1 MSKIRIDLESISVES
16 FATEEAEGA
25 RGTVRG
31 HDETEACTTLACS
44 NFACS
49 ANDAQ
54 TCARRRT
61 DYASCAVVCE
71 CTIAGQKCLPPP

>member
-1 MSKIRIDLESISVES
+1 MGKIRIDIESIRVES

-61 DYASCAVVCE
+61 DYASCNVDCE
-71 CTIAGQKCLPPP
+71 CTNRYEKCLWEV

>member
-1 MSKIRIDLESISVES
+1 MSKIRIDIDAIVVES
-16 FATEEAEGA
+16 FPTEEAESE

-31 HDETEACTTLACS
+31 HDSVAES
-44 NFACS
+44 SFFCS

-61 DYASCAVVCE
+61 DYASCQVDCE
-71 CTIAGQKCLPPP
+71 CTNRYERCLWE